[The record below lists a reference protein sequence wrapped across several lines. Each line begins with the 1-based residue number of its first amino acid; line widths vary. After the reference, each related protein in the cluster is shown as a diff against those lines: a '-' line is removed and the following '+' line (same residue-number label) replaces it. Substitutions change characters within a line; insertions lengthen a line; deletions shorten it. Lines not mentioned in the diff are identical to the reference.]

1 MAGKCERMKELIDK
15 IEKYDFECKAGFLEE
30 CEEWIELKKEV
41 NNLETEPAKDVNY
54 IERMEFE
61 LQELEEKIKKLE
73 VFLSK
78 EMEEKKYTDEYQRHL
93 LAIQKSRMI
102 DYYNTLLARIEN
114 DKKKLEKTEDKPC
127 STSGNYDTVTEECF
141 K

>member
-61 LQELEEKIKKLE
+61 LQELEEKIEKLT
-73 VFLSK
+73 VFLEK
-78 EMEEKKYTDEYQRHL
+78 ENEKPKYTDDIQRIL
-93 LAIQKSRMI
+93 LENQKEHMKS
-102 DYYNTLLARIEN
+102 YARILKHRIHYDTLKAHGE
-114 DKKKLEKTEDKPC
+114 KPC
-127 STSGNYDTVTEECF
+127 YIGNNYDKIGENCI